1 MARPQLAGNLPQ
13 ARLMDKA
20 DVGMPSNGLQ
30 PNQRWLLSA
39 PRSRPRK
46 ASRFSKA
53 TMQQPI
59 RPIDYAFA
67 AAFGIT
73 LGCLIAAFI

>member
-1 MARPQLAGNLPQ
+1 M
-13 ARLMDKA
+13 
-20 DVGMPSNGLQ
+20 
-30 PNQRWLLSA
+30 
-39 PRSRPRK
+39 
-46 ASRFSKA
+46 
-53 TMQQPI
+53 QPI

>member
-1 MARPQLAGNLPQ
+1 VN
-13 ARLMDKA
+13 
-20 DVGMPSNGLQ
+20 
-30 PNQRWLLSA
+30 
-39 PRSRPRK
+39 
-46 ASRFSKA
+46 
-53 TMQQPI
+53 TMQPI

>member
-1 MARPQLAGNLPQ
+1 MTTNP
-13 ARLMDKA
+13 
-20 DVGMPSNGLQ
+20 
-30 PNQRWLLSA
+30 
-39 PRSRPRK
+39 
-46 ASRFSKA
+46 
-53 TMQQPI
+53 

>member
-1 MARPQLAGNLPQ
+1 MRA
-13 ARLMDKA
+13 
-20 DVGMPSNGLQ
+20 
-30 PNQRWLLSA
+30 
-39 PRSRPRK
+39 
-46 ASRFSKA
+46 
-53 TMQQPI
+53 

>member
-1 MARPQLAGNLPQ
+1 M
-13 ARLMDKA
+13 
-20 DVGMPSNGLQ
+20 Q
-30 PNQRWLLSA
+30 PL
-39 PRSRPRK
+39 
-46 ASRFSKA
+46 
-53 TMQQPI
+53 

>member
-1 MARPQLAGNLPQ
+1 
-13 ARLMDKA
+13 
-20 DVGMPSNGLQ
+20 MPL
-30 PNQRWLLSA
+30 
-39 PRSRPRK
+39 
-46 ASRFSKA
+46 
-53 TMQQPI
+53 

>member
-1 MARPQLAGNLPQ
+1 MHY
-13 ARLMDKA
+13 
-20 DVGMPSNGLQ
+20 Q
-30 PNQRWLLSA
+30 P
-39 PRSRPRK
+39 
-46 ASRFSKA
+46 F
-53 TMQQPI
+53 

>member
-1 MARPQLAGNLPQ
+1 MTNNL
-13 ARLMDKA
+13 
-20 DVGMPSNGLQ
+20 
-30 PNQRWLLSA
+30 
-39 PRSRPRK
+39 
-46 ASRFSKA
+46 
-53 TMQQPI
+53 